1 MTNLKSYFDLIMNE
15 RQWSWTVIG
24 AAYLLLALTI
34 RLILFQGI
42 LKESKQIDRS
52 LHSETLR
59 LYLKHSL
66 AGWVLFAFS
75 LILVVA
81 LWIGWKT
88 VPANKTE
95 FFLALWLLSVL
106 FLLSLISHSQALTK
120 ALLTILRQRTGVE
133 KEF

>member
-1 MTNLKSYFDLIMNE
+1 MIHLKSYFDLILHE

-24 AAYLLLALTI
+24 ATYLLLALVI
-34 RLILFQGI
+34 RSILFQSI

-66 AGWVLFAFS
+66 TGWVLFAFS
-75 LILVVA
+75 LSLVGA

-88 VPANKTE
+88 PPVNKTE
-95 FFLALWLLSVL
+95 FFLGLWLLSVL